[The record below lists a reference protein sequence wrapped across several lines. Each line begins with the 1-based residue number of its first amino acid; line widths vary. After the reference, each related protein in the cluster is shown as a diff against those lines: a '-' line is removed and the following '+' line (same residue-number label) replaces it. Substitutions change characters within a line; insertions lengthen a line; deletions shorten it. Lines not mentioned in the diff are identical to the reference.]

1 MSENRNSLNIDLAEE
16 FKKYPKRYPYIQIG
30 NKRYYVLKIESN
42 KIEALFHNMGI
53 LKKVD
58 LDMNIEYLI
67 IGSVSQKFI
76 QRKYQELN
84 NSFLNKRSDSE

>member
-1 MSENRNSLNIDLAEE
+1 MDLVEE

-42 KIEALFHNMGI
+42 KIDALFHNMGI

-58 LDMNIEYLI
+58 LDLDMEYSI
-67 IGSVSQKFI
+67 IGSVCQKFI
-76 QRKYQELN
+76 QRKY
-84 NSFLNKRSDSE
+84 